1 MLAGDSACVGTR
13 ASQHHPLCAWIIS
26 QPEEQGVSERSAQ
39 NVSVTLVSVN
49 SATLNIPG
57 TPGPLRIENSFW
69 KGLRFSI
76 NGHPIKPHGFPRNRL
91 TLPGMQ
97 GPIEAKI
104 KGGALHAHP
113 SLIIGG
119 QEFMTGPPTPKIQ
132 QVLALLPLL
141 LLVLVQGAL
150 GFLIAFGAIA
160 ANMGIIRAEHSAGTK
175 VGLLLATLVA
185 AATVDVLILSMFV

>member
-1 MLAGDSACVGTR
+1 MPQHHRPRHSFI
-13 ASQHHPLCAWIIS
+13 SQHEMDW
-26 QPEEQGVSERSAQ
+26 VSGPATRNAS
-39 NVSVTLVSVN
+39 VSLVSVN
-49 SATLNIPG
+49 FATLNIPG

-76 NGHPIKPHGFPRNRL
+76 NGHPIKLHGFLRNRL

-97 GPIEAKI
+97 GPIEAKV

-113 SLIIGG
+113 SLMIGG

-141 LLVLVQGAL
+141 LLVLVQGAF

-175 VGLLLATLVA
+175 IGLLFATFLA
-185 AATVDVLILSMFV
+185 AATLDVLIVTALVF